1 MIKHRFYFILD
12 MKQSTFYKPFYLKFN
27 YQFLAKILSVLN
39 YGKSWRKLGEK
50 RNDSNFYCAFCRQ
63 FKYIQHMCPV
73 NAHGTFCLSTSLTF
87 CFHPSNDIKWKNGL
101 PCVSKSFI
109 DLSPF
114 VCLVFQNFLIL
125 KLSFEIFRN
134 GSNTTIIIFW

>member
-12 MKQSTFYKPFYLKFN
+12 MIQSTFYKPFEIVRLRTINIYLIHIYLVILYLKLN

-114 VCLVFQNFLIL
+114 VCLVF
-125 KLSFEIFRN
+125 
-134 GSNTTIIIFW
+134 

>member
-1 MIKHRFYFILD
+1 
-12 MKQSTFYKPFYLKFN
+12 
-27 YQFLAKILSVLN
+27 
-39 YGKSWRKLGEK
+39 
-50 RNDSNFYCAFCRQ
+50 
-63 FKYIQHMCPV
+63 MCPV

-114 VCLVFQNFLIL
+114 VCLVFENFLIL
-125 KLSFEIFRN
+125 KLSFEIFSEMGVILPLSYFDKSIPSKTVMDRYPW
-134 GSNTTIIIFW
+134 SFDIIQTAIGFRDVYD